1 MNGEP
6 IGALAIAVALFS
18 AASGFGLLTSARAFQ
33 AWAIRQPAARR
44 WNPFFERMQT
54 RAYRVELRALG
65 GLMLAMGALV
75 LWTAARGR

>member
-1 MNGEP
+1 VNGKA

-18 AASGFGLLTSARAFQ
+18 AASGFGLLARASAFQ

-44 WNPFFERMQT
+44 WNPFFARMQT

-75 LWTAARGR
+75 LWTAATRR